1 MRRPHSPRAP
11 LLAAAKT
18 QELLLL
24 FLNSAQKLPLLS
36 LSVPKKGNTILSV
49 SIISLVRTYHNLF
62 TAETPQSHMVSGFRP
77 QEPR

>member
-24 FLNSAQKLPLLS
+24 FLNGAQKLPLLS

-62 TAETPQSHMVSGFRP
+62 TAETPRSHRVSGFRP